1 MLNMIMMEDGELTK
15 KSVAEME
22 EWQRQGLK
30 SIAKWGLGVCFIR

>member
-1 MLNMIMMEDGELTK
+1 MIMMEDGELTK

-30 SIAKWGLGVCFIR
+30 RQERHQRQLFTDDI